1 MALIST
7 EDAKAYLRVDSSDED
22 ATVGILLASA
32 IRLCIDIARLS
43 DDQWEAIDSDATSSD
58 EYTEAELSAIR
69 ETMKVAILYTCAY
82 LFEHREEADHHALT
96 MTLRSLLFAIREYH
110 QAEAGRWIMTYDD
123 VITMLEEAG
132 LPLAYDHFAEGE
144 SPDPPFLVF
153 LYPGSDNMFAD
164 DTVFKK
170 IDELNIELYTDVKD
184 PETETQIEDI
194 LIAHDLPYEKSE
206 VWIESEKLYE
216 VLYQTQIIGG

>member
-32 IRLCIDIARLS
+32 IRLCIDIARLT
-43 DDQWEAIDSDATSSD
+43 DDQWEVIDSDAASSD

-96 MTLRSLLFAIREYH
+96 MTLRSLLFAIREG
-110 QAEAGRWIMTYDD
+110 AFSWI
-123 VITMLEEAG
+123 VSIVLCK
-132 LPLAYDHFAEGE
+132 PRNR
-144 SPDPPFLVF
+144 FLVQCIPSTSGCCVSQ
-153 LYPGSDNMFAD
+153 PGLTVKGAEHRFA
-164 DTVFKK
+164 
-170 IDELNIELYTDVKD
+170 
-184 PETETQIEDI
+184 
-194 LIAHDLPYEKSE
+194 A
-206 VWIESEKLYE
+206 
-216 VLYQTQIIGG
+216 

>member
-1 MALIST
+1 
-7 EDAKAYLRVDSSDED
+7 
-22 ATVGILLASA
+22 
-32 IRLCIDIARLS
+32 
-43 DDQWEAIDSDATSSD
+43 
-58 EYTEAELSAIR
+58 
-69 ETMKVAILYTCAY
+69 
-82 LFEHREEADHHALT
+82 
-96 MTLRSLLFAIREYH
+96 
-110 QAEAGRWIMTYDD
+110 MTYEN
-123 VITMLEEAG
+123 VIEMLEEAG

-153 LYPGSDNMFAD
+153 LY
-164 DTVFKK
+164 
-170 IDELNIELYTDVKD
+170 LNIELYTDVKD